1 MTSRNFCNMFD
12 ILCILIL
19 TLVID
24 IKFGDP
30 PNKFHPT
37 AWIGVIISKVVNIVI
52 TYNRHEKFLG
62 VVLTIFIVILIL
74 SILYIL
80 TSFII
85 TILENYTLDYVFYIF
100 WIISISVLLK
110 TTISIRG
117 MEKHAILIMNALD
130 NNNYLDARQKLSLI
144 VSRNT
149 IKLDKNH
156 IISGV
161 LESVSENTVDGIT
174 APLFYFM
181 FFGIKAA
188 FVYRTINTID
198 SMIGYKNTAFKNLG
212 WFGANCDTLLNYIPS
227 RLTAY
232 VIIFCAMILGYDWR
246 SSFKIMKRDNMK
258 TESYNSGYPIAA
270 LAGAL
275 QVQLEKIDHYIIGD
289 GSINLT
295 TKTIKSAIR
304 IMKLTS
310 IVFCSILVT
319 CSFLLSN
326 YMGWMF
332 FYV

>member
-1 MTSRNFCNMFD
+1 MFD

-19 TLVID
+19 TFIID

-37 AWIGVIISKVVNIVI
+37 AWVGFIISKVVNIVT
-52 TYNRHEKFLG
+52 TYNKHEKLLG
-62 VVLTIFIVILIL
+62 VILTIFVVALVL
-74 SILYIL
+74 SILYIIMN
-80 TSFII
+80 FII
-85 TILENYTLDYVFYIF
+85 MVLERYTTLDYVFVF
-100 WIISISVLLK
+100 LIISMSMLLK
-110 TTISIRG
+110 TTISINN
-117 MEKHAILIMNALD
+117 MEKHAILIMDALD
-130 NNNYLDARQKLSLI
+130 NNNYHDARQKLSLI

-174 APLFYFM
+174 APLFYFI

-198 SMIGYKNTAFKNLG
+198 SMIGYNNFIFRNIG

-232 VIIFCAMILGYDWR
+232 VIILCAMILGYDWR

-258 TESYNSGYPIAA
+258 TESCNSGYPIAA

-304 IMKLTS
+304 IMKLTP
-310 IVFCSILVT
+310 IVFCVIFVT
-319 CSFLLSN
+319 FSFLLSN
-326 YMGWMF
+326 YMGWLF